1 MKKSKK
7 KMEFEETAELI
18 AKYLLGTLDTEE
30 EDRLRQ
36 WTAENEANRQLLER
50 MADPRFVQEKMNQ
63 WRTIQPPETIERKDT
78 PAKPAHKPFPVWRV
92 SAAAAVLLLLVAGG
106 VLLNRSNQ
114 RYRDLKTRYDK
125 EHYVASIK
133 PGETKAT
140 LTTESGRT
148 IVLGGDEKSNSQA
161 IAAVKSKQEQE
172 MARKRQKAQEDRIA
186 LNNLEIPRGGEFHI
200 TLEDGTEVWLNAE
213 STLKYPDHFDGNTR
227 AVALTGEAYFKVA
240 KDGRGRPFFVKTA
253 GQCVRVYGTEFNI
266 FSYDE
271 DQFVYTTLVNGCISL
286 MRENSQDSELILTP
300 GHQAVFGKADG
311 ATKVKPVAT
320 DVVTS
325 WRNGMFVFQDQT
337 LDQIMRQLS
346 RWYNFTYSFTTEE
359 AANTLFMGRM
369 ARSSKFG
376 EVLEILEQSGHLKFD
391 VKDNHIVISKSTN
404 L

>member
-1 MKKSKK
+1 
-7 KMEFEETAELI
+7 MEFEEISGLI
-18 AKYLLGTLDTEE
+18 AKYILGTLESDEE
-30 EDRLRQ
+30 ERLRQ
-36 WTAENEANRQLLER
+36 WTRQDEANLRLFEKLT
-50 MADPRFVQEKMNQ
+50 DPQFVREKISQ
-63 WRTIQPPETIERKDT
+63 WQSMDLPEMPVARKRR
-78 PAKPAHKPFPVWRV
+78 PFPFRQV
-92 SAAAAVLLLLVAGG
+92 AAAVLLALLLVAGG
-106 VLLNRSNQ
+106 IFLVRSDRKYQ
-114 RYRDLKTRYDK
+114 ALKSQYDK
-125 EHYVASIK
+125 EHYLASIK
-133 PGETKAT
+133 PGVTKAT
-140 LTTESGRT
+140 LTTQSGQT
-148 IVLGGDEKSNSQA
+148 VVLGNDEGSNTRA
-161 IAAVKSKQEQE
+161 LEAAKKKQEE
-172 MARKRQKAQEDRIA
+172 ENARKRKAEADRQA

-227 AVALTGEAYFKVA
+227 EVALTGEAYFKVA

-266 FSYDE
+266 FSYEE

-286 MRENSQDSELILTP
+286 TRENSQDSELILTP

-325 WRNGMFVFQDQT
+325 WRNGMFVFEDQT

>member
-1 MKKSKK
+1 MD
-7 KMEFEETAELI
+7 FEEISELI
-18 AKYLLGTLDTEE
+18 GKYMLGTAAPREQARLDEWLKEDEANRRLFEKITDPAYAREKIAQWQSIQLPDIPEE
-30 EDRLRQ
+30 TKKPKKETGR
-36 WTAENEANRQLLER
+36 NRQLLW
-50 MADPRFVQEKMNQ
+50 KL
-63 WRTIQPPETIERKDT
+63 
-78 PAKPAHKPFPVWRV
+78 
-92 SAAAAVLLLLVAGG
+92 SAAAAFVILLVSGG
-106 VLLNRSNQ
+106 ILLNRAEQ
-114 RYRDLKTRYDK
+114 RYQSLKTRFEK
-125 EHYVASIK
+125 EHYLAAIK

-140 LTTESGRT
+140 LTTQSGQT
-148 IVLGGDEKSNSQA
+148 VVLGGDEGSNSRA
-161 IAAVKSKQEQE
+161 IEAARVKQL
-172 MARKRQKAQEDRIA
+172 QEDSRKKKAEADRKA

-213 STLKYPDHFDGNTR
+213 STLKYPDHFDGSIR
-227 AVALTGEAYFKVA
+227 EVALTGEAYFKVA
-240 KDGRGRPFFVKTA
+240 KDRQARPFHVRTA
-253 GQCVRVYGTEFNI
+253 GQLVRVYGTEFNI
-266 FSYDE
+266 FSYEE

-286 MRENSQDSELILTP
+286 TRDNSQDSELILTP

-325 WRNGMFVFQDQT
+325 WRKGMFVFEDQT

-346 RWYNFTYSFTTEE
+346 RWYNFTYSFTSQE
-359 AANTLFMGRM
+359 AASTIFMGRM